1 MRIFKHFRTVVS
13 PANLV
18 TLSRLV
24 LSPILFACILSSD
37 ERNGVSWS
45 AFLLGLLL
53 ASTDYFDGTL
63 ARRRG
68 TVSKWGAFLDPL
80 ADKVVVIG
88 AAISLVIVDRYWWLP
103 VALLAVRETA
113 ITFYRLWFARKGLSV
128 PARKSAK
135 WKTTIQGAALLL
147 AVFPPLEEVDV
158 LIYVVLWISVLFTLQ
173 TGAQYLIDGAKA
185 TSTTGE

>member
-1 MRIFKHFRTVVS
+1 MRIFKHFGTVVS

-88 AAISLVIVDRYWWLP
+88 AAISLVIVGRYWWLP
-103 VALLAVRETA
+103 VALLAVRETV

-147 AVFPPLEEVDV
+147 AVFPPLEEVDA
-158 LIYVVLWISVLFTLQ
+158 LIQVVLWISVLFTLQ
-173 TGAQYLIDGAKA
+173 TGAQYLLDGGKT